1 MSALEPPFTQA
12 LPQANY
18 LLLTAL
24 DYRTPRKANMHFIA
38 DELAKRGKT
47 RFFSLRYSRLS
58 RFKADP
64 RCEIDAQA
72 NRVELVKGVECFLW
86 KTFVHPFN
94 TRKRGLR
101 SLENVWFQGYRAFM
115 HPVLKQWLTEADVIF
130 FESGTAPIFFDAAC
144 RLNPQ
149 AKKIYIASDD
159 LQTIQVADFVHRCF
173 DRAAPH
179 MSALCLPSRSLAD
192 AMPATGNK
200 YVVPHG
206 LDHRIADQADPNPY
220 PTGKHAVSVGSMLFD
235 PEFFRVAATAFPDIQ
250 FHVIG
255 SGHDQERYPANVTV
269 YAEMPFQ
276 ETLRYIKHAS
286 FGIAPYRS
294 NQVPRY
300 LADTSMKLMQYEFF
314 GVPAVCPHAAV
325 GNSALRHGY
334 QPGDALSIK
343 SAIRA
348 ALSAPRTSPKRYL
361 SWSEVTDR
369 LIDPVS
375 FADTHW

>member
-1 MSALEPPFTQA
+1 MSALDSPFA
-12 LPQANY
+12 LAVPTPNY

-24 DYRTPRKANMHFIA
+24 DYRTSRRANMHFIA

-58 RFKADP
+58 RFKSDP
-64 RCEIDAQA
+64 RCEIDARA
-72 NRVELVKGVECFLW
+72 NRVEAIKGVECFLW
-86 KTFVHPFN
+86 KTLAHPFN
-94 TRKRGLR
+94 TRRR
-101 SLENVWFQGYRAFM
+101 SLRILENLMFQSYRAFM
-115 HPVLKQWLTEADVIF
+115 HPVLRQWLKEADVIF
-130 FESGTAPIFFDAAC
+130 FESGTAPIFFDAA
-144 RLNPQ
+144 RHLNPN

-173 DRAAPH
+173 NRAAPH
-179 MSALCLPSRSLAD
+179 LSALCLPSRSMAD
-192 AMPATGNK
+192 AMPETGNK
-200 YVVPHG
+200 YFVPHG

-220 PTGKHAVSVGSMLFD
+220 PDGKHAVSVGSMLFD
-235 PEFFRVAATAFPDIQ
+235 PDFFRIAATAFPDIQ

-255 SGHDQERYPANVTV
+255 SGHDQETYPPNVTV
-269 YAEMPFQ
+269 YTEMPFQ

-294 NQVPRY
+294 NRVPRY
-300 LADTSMKLMQYEFF
+300 LADTSMKLMQYDFF

-325 GNSALRHGY
+325 GHSALRFGY
-334 QPGDALSIK
+334 QPGDVLSIQR
-343 SAIRA
+343 AIRA
-348 ALSAPRTSPKRYL
+348 GLSAPRAKPKRYL

-369 LIDPVS
+369 LIDPVH

>member
-12 LPQANY
+12 MPQANY

-24 DYRTPRKANMHFIA
+24 DYRTPRKANIHFIA
-38 DELAKRGKT
+38 DELVKRGKT

-64 RCEIDAQA
+64 RCEIDALS
-72 NRVELVKGVECFLW
+72 NRVELAKGVECFLW

-94 TRKRGLR
+94 TRKRVLQ
-101 SLENVWFQGYRAFM
+101 SFENVWFQSYRAFR
-115 HPVLKQWLTEADVIF
+115 HPVLTQWLTEADVIF

-144 RLNPQ
+144 RLNPR

-159 LQTIQVADFVHRCF
+159 LQTINVADFVHRCF
-173 DRAAPH
+173 ERAAPN

-192 AMPATGNK
+192 TMPATGNK
-200 YVVPHG
+200 YLVPHG

-220 PTGKHAVSVGSMLFD
+220 PAGKHAVSVGSMLFD
-235 PEFFRVAATAFPDIQ
+235 PEFFRIAAAAFPDIQ

-255 SGHDQERYPANVTV
+255 SGHDQETYPANVTV

-325 GNSALRHGY
+325 GDSALRYGY
-334 QPGDALSIK
+334 QPGDAHAIE

-348 ALSAPRTSPKRYL
+348 ALSAPRGNPRRYL

-369 LIDPVS
+369 LIDPARY
-375 FADTHW
+375 ADTHW